1 MSRKQEIVTANG
13 AAVAQDVRSPSY
25 APLADNLLPMI
36 ERLAMEPA
44 FDPARL
50 ERLLEM
56 LERERERQLKLAF
69 TEAMAKA
76 QAEMEPVVKDKDNGQ
91 TKSKFAS
98 FGALDR
104 AVRPIYTKHGFTVT
118 FDTGYDAPQ
127 DHVRVLCDVA
137 HTGGYQRQ
145 YHVDMP
151 ADGKGAKGG
160 DVMTKTH
167 ATGSAVT
174 YGRRYLLA
182 MIFNI
187 ATEDD
192 DGNAA
197 GGVECISKKQLT
209 QLTKAAKDAAV
220 DMAKFCN
227 HFGIAEVAHL
237 PAARFHQAIGM
248 IAVKKANKAKAAGE
262 AHAAANG

>member
-1 MSRKQEIVTANG
+1 MLAPAG
-13 AAVAQDVRSPSY
+13 AIGAI
-25 APLADNLLPMI
+25 APPPLHALLADNLLPMI
-36 ERLAMEPA
+36 ERLAKDEH
-44 FDPARL
+44 FDPTRM
-50 ERLLEM
+50 ERLLDM

-76 QAEMEPVVKDKDNGQ
+76 QAEMEPVVKDKNNGQ

-118 FDTGYDAPQ
+118 FDTGYDAPEN
-127 DHVRVLCDVA
+127 HVRVLCDVA
-137 HTGGYQRQ
+137 HTGGYLRQ

-227 HFGIAEVAHL
+227 HFGIAEMAFL
-237 PAARFHQAIGM
+237 PASKFHQAIGM
-248 IAVKKANKAKAAGE
+248 IALKKANNARKAEGAD
-262 AHAAANG
+262 HAAANA